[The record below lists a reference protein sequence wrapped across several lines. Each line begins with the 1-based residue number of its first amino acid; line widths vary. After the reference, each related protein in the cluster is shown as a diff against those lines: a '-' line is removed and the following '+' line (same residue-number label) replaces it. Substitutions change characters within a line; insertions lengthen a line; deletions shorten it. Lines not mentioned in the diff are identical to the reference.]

1 MRFGENRASCKKVV
15 ETISSRLSI
24 QQIRNELK
32 KDNDQFAFSFNFIAD
47 RFFRGDA
54 NPRA

>member
-32 KDNDQFAFSFNFIAD
+32 KDNDKFAFSFNFIAD